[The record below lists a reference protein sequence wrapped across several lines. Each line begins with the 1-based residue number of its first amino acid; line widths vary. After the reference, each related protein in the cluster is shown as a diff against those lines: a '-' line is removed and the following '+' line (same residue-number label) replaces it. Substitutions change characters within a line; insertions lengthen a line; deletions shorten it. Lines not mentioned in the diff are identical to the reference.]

1 MGRGPVIFA
10 SIGSMLP
17 FDRFVRSVDDW
28 AAAHPGTPVF
38 IQIGEGSYE
47 PKHAPYARMMP
58 HADYMRRLRE
68 ARLFVA
74 HAGMGSILQA
84 LEVRTPILIVP
95 RDMAHRE
102 HTTDHQ
108 NATVANFRATPGISV
123 ADSIDA
129 LPAAIDAALAAPARI
144 DDALAPVAPVAFT
157 SKIAAFLA
165 A

>member
-1 MGRGPVIFA
+1 MIFA

-17 FDRFVRSVDDW
+17 FDRFVQAMDEW

-38 IQIGEGSYE
+38 IQIGNGSYE
-47 PKHAPYARMMP
+47 PRHAPFTRMMP
-58 HADYMRRLRE
+58 HGEYMQKLRDAD
-68 ARLFVA
+68 LFVA

-95 RDMAHRE
+95 RDLAFKE

-108 NATVANFRATPGISV
+108 RATVANFRRTPGIRV
-123 ADSIDA
+123 ADTIDE
-129 LPAAIDAALAAPARI
+129 LPAAIDTALAAPAS
-144 DDALAPVAPVAFT
+144 DGDALSPVAPASFT
-157 SKIAAFLA
+157 NKIAAFLA